1 MSCTRCQKKDKF
13 ETTDYCSICLIILGL
28 TEEKTW
34 RELFASIDHND
45 LEWVLENVDEDLYRV
60 MYKGITGKKLS

>member
-28 TEEKTW
+28 TGKATW
-34 RELFASIDHND
+34 AELFASVDQKY
-45 LEWVLENVDEDLYRV
+45 LEATLENVGEELFRV
-60 MYKGITGKKLS
+60 MYTGITGKKFS